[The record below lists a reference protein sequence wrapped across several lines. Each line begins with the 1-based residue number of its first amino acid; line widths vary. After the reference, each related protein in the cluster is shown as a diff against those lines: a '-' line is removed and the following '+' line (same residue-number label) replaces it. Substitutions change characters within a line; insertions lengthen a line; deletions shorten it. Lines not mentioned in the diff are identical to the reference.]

1 MRIQVRGERE
11 IAAFS
16 EPVCLGSYIASKSER
31 IV

>member
-11 IAAFS
+11 IAPFG
-16 EPVCLGSYIASKSER
+16 EPVCLASNIASKSKR